1 MDETA
6 YRRGLA
12 VLFLA
17 NAAHSWSITSIFSY
31 VGYLAVD
38 CGWAENEDRAGAV
51 AGVIASAM
59 PFGRVFTSSLWGAVS
74 DRIGNRRALI
84 LSMLSVAAGNLLFGF
99 ATSLPLAIACRA
111 LLLGAGNGWMTV
123 MGPICLEVGR
133 KERQAA
139 VFGTVL
145 GGGTAI
151 SVFSPSVAAF
161 LYKTIPTFPALAPGM
176 VGCAVGVFTALVTYL
191 WTPLDAE
198 TSPAAAAAPA
208 PAVPSLGIAIAPAEA
223 DDDAVRLELHSE
235 STAASCLVGE
245 VHSQPNVEADSERER
260 AVEPTVLEAPSGEA
274 VGAAPSGSL
283 GGSTVSE
290 TAPIGT
296 DSGAAP
302 RPRASW
308 RAWEALA
315 TPPFPLITLLRAL
328 SGWIMFAAFD
338 LFPLWMI
345 GSKRAGGLALKKERL
360 GMCLSAA
367 TLGIWAFCTFL
378 QGRTIGRLGYRKTF
392 VLGAV
397 VAALFFAVIPYSAS
411 AYVATPLISCV
422 YIGIVMTQGGIIGIA
437 NLEAAKY
444 PDVKGTINGI
454 VVTFEALAKAL
465 GPLIAG
471 PLIAFGLSNRLVPLV
486 ISFFAICSLL
496 ICLLALRLTSA
507 TRVAKADVTQERAAS
522 E

>member
-1 MDETA
+1 
-6 YRRGLA
+6 
-12 VLFLA
+12 
-17 NAAHSWSITSIFSY
+17 
-31 VGYLAVD
+31 
-38 CGWAENEDRAGAV
+38 
-51 AGVIASAM
+51 
-59 PFGRVFTSSLWGAVS
+59 
-74 DRIGNRRALI
+74 
-84 LSMLSVAAGNLLFGF
+84 
-99 ATSLPLAIACRA
+99 
-111 LLLGAGNGWMTV
+111 
-123 MGPICLEVGR
+123 LEVGR

-345 GSKRAGGLALKKERL
+345 GSYALSLPPPFAPPPLA
-360 GMCLSAA
+360 SSPQ
-367 TLGIWAFCTFL
+367 TD
-378 QGRTIGRLGYRKTF
+378 
-392 VLGAV
+392 
-397 VAALFFAVIPYSAS
+397 
-411 AYVATPLISCV
+411 
-422 YIGIVMTQGGIIGIA
+422 
-437 NLEAAKY
+437 Y
-444 PDVKGTINGI
+444 P
-454 VVTFEALAKAL
+454 
-465 GPLIAG
+465 
-471 PLIAFGLSNRLVPLV
+471 
-486 ISFFAICSLL
+486 
-496 ICLLALRLTSA
+496 
-507 TRVAKADVTQERAAS
+507 RVARA
-522 E
+522 